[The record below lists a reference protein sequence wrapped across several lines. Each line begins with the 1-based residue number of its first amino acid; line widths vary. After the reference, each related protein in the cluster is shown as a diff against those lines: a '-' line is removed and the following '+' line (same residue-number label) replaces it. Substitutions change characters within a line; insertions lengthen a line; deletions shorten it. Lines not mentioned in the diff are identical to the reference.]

1 MQASEYQADTGAQLP
16 GSVAAQTGTQGS
28 TQTGTQSNTQRSTQ
42 TGRNISDS
50 EVVSTRQLV
59 KHFGKFQAVNG
70 IDLNIGRG
78 HIYGFLGPNGAGKTT
93 TIRMLLGLIRPSA
106 GNIRLFGEAISSRV
120 FGKIG
125 ALVETPSA
133 YNHLT
138 GGENLE
144 VTRRMLAAPRGNVER
159 VLELVGLKD
168 AAGRV
173 VRGYSLGMKGR
184 LSIAAALLN
193 DPQLLILD
201 EPTNGLDPQ
210 GVREIRELVQSLPER
225 GITVLVSS
233 HLLTEIE
240 LMATHVGIIVG
251 GRMRFEGSL
260 DQLRSMSQ
268 PRGLVRVD
276 RPQQALDLLARRGIT
291 ARIGDAEAG
300 GLEFNQV
307 SQAAAVNRALIEAGL
322 EVSGLTVKRESLE
335 DLFLELTGGA

>member
-1 MQASEYQADTGAQLP
+1 MQTSEWQPDTGQSERDRLNSARTAARTP
-16 GSVAAQTGTQGS
+16 GSAAPHTNLS
-28 TQTGTQSNTQRSTQ
+28 T
-42 TGRNISDS
+42 SDA
-50 EVVSTRQLV
+50 EVLSTRQLV

-106 GNIRLFGEAISSRV
+106 GNIRLFGEAISSQV

-138 GGENLE
+138 GRENLE

-168 AAGRV
+168 VAGRV

-210 GVREIRELVQSLPER
+210 GVREIRELVQR
-225 GITVLVSS
+225 SS
-233 HLLTEIE
+233 GAGHHG
-240 LMATHVGIIVG
+240 AG
-251 GRMRFEGSL
+251 
-260 DQLRSMSQ
+260 QQ
-268 PRGLVRVD
+268 PS
-276 RPQQALDLLARRGIT
+276 AH
-291 ARIGDAEAG
+291 
-300 GLEFNQV
+300 
-307 SQAAAVNRALIEAGL
+307 
-322 EVSGLTVKRESLE
+322 
-335 DLFLELTGGA
+335 